1 MEVVQPQ
8 SSANI
13 KKTSPILKPGLIFI
27 LLTLPALILYLVFF
41 LYPVLMGLY
50 YSMTNW
56 DGFSRSYSYIGLK
69 NYMDILKD
77 QRFVNSMKFT
87 LYYTILDVT
96 IKLFIALLLAML
108 LSGKVK
114 YRGFMRSVY
123 FFPAVL
129 SLITVGLV
137 FNQIFYAVLPH
148 IGEALGIEWLS
159 RNLLGNSDTAVY
171 GIIFTNIWQGISIPM
186 VIFMA
191 GLASVP
197 QDLREAALIDGA
209 NGYQRFF
216 AITLPF
222 LIPMLNVNLV
232 ISITGALTVFD
243 YIVAMTDGGPAS
255 ATESI
260 GYLIYRHGINEMK
273 FGYGTAESIYIFLL
287 IVMISVIQI
296 KVLNR
301 KEVGQQ

>member
-1 MEVVQPQ
+1 MEVVRPQ